1 MKKFIFIL
9 ILLAPAFGNAQSVL
23 NSSSVN
29 PFALRDIVNSYS
41 KAQSYFANKPVDLF
55 LPTSVYVNSGA
66 AVSHDISVLGVP
78 ISSCSTFD
86 SSVCYNTSN
95 FYKPKTPQTI
105 VSGYYFFNKND
116 ALILGLNTG
125 YNSPKLIIQPSI
137 ALGYSS
143 RIELDRSKQV
153 VIEGTKWLG
162 GSIKHKPCIDSFDRE
177 YYCGNL
183 SAWSDFHYQSN
194 INSYS
199 MRVMYQWKF

>member
-162 GSIKHKPCIDSFDRE
+162 GSIEHKPCVDSFDRE

>member
-1 MKKFIFIL
+1 MKKLIFIL

-41 KAQSYFANKPVDLF
+41 KIQNYFATKPLELF
-55 LPTSVYVNSGA
+55 IPTSVYISTSS
-66 AVSHDISVLGVP
+66 AVSHDISVLGIP

-86 SSVCYNTSN
+86 SYVCYNTSN

-105 VSGYYFFNKND
+105 VSGYYFYGKDD
-116 ALILGLNTG
+116 AVKLGVNTG
-125 YNSPKLIIQPSI
+125 FDSPKLIIQPSVEI
-137 ALGYSS
+137 GFSKFIN
-143 RIELDRSKQV
+143 IEKQHQF
-153 VIEGTKWLG
+153 VIEGTKWFG
-162 GSIKHKPCIDSFDRE
+162 GNIQHKPCVDSFDRE